1 MERIINYKDR
11 DGILKIVAI
20 AVCILELLIVIFTL
34 AYQQD
39 VVKRTETPITQEM
52 AQTFIHHPEKLKP
65 NERVALNSYGSL
77 VNQQPYLLVR
87 EAEDVIPFPWKAWI
101 LISVGAPIGIAFLV
115 MLLTRAYFQTVDP
128 GEREPSES
136 TGKFVAALN
145 RLSQINIIWFMLLS
159 IIVLFFFWYIP
170 EVVKYTGGMAIT
182 WLTRYWWIPAIVFGV
197 VVSVVLFWIYLQY
210 KLRLRAMNMEMEMA
224 KFKFLQMEGNN
235 QLLLGERNSPAAQ
248 LSEEGRSTEEQAD
261 QPKETNESIPE
272 PDCGSSAWYGDW
284 IGMSL
289 RDRDRDKG

>member
-1 MERIINYKDR
+1 MERIINFKDR

-20 AVCILELLIVIFTL
+20 TVCVLELLIVLLTL

-65 NERVALNSYGSL
+65 NERLAFNTYGRA
-77 VNQQPYLLVR
+77 VNQQTYLLVK
-87 EAEDVIPFPWKAWI
+87 EVEEVIPFPWKAWI

-128 GEREPSES
+128 GERESDES
-136 TGKFVAALN
+136 TGKFVTALN

-182 WLTRYWWIPAIVFGV
+182 LLTRYWWIPAIVFGV
-197 VVSVVLFWIYLQY
+197 VVSVIFFWIYLQY
-210 KLRLRAMNMEMEMA
+210 RLKLRAMNMEMDLV
-224 KFKFLQMEGNN
+224 KFKFLQVEGNN
-235 QLLLGERNSPAAQ
+235 QLLLGEKNASAVP
-248 LSEEGRSTEEQAD
+248 LPEETCETEARAD
-261 QPKETNESIPE
+261 QPKETDGSTSE
-272 PDCGSSAWYGDW
+272 PDYESGAWCGDW
-284 IGMSL
+284 IGNSL
-289 RDRDRDKG
+289 RDRDKR